1 LRVAEARRSQSV
13 PARIKLVIKSLRFGP
28 DGEGAA
34 TGRLARVTER
44 SLRHN
49 REFLALWSGQAA
61 SSLGTS
67 ISTLA
72 YPLLVLSATGSPGQ
86 AGLVASA
93 LALTTFL
100 VRLPA
105 GVVADRIDRR
115 RLMLVCDAGRIV
127 AVGSIAAAAW
137 FGAVTL
143 AHVLAVAVVE
153 GTLGA
158 LFGPAEAVAVRRVV
172 PPSQV
177 QDAVATNETRRQL
190 ASLLGPSIG
199 GALFGWGRTW
209 PFIADAL
216 SYVISF
222 LTVLTVRTN
231 LRPDAPRDVP
241 NFRAELMEGLHWLW
255 TQRFLRNVTLWLSAA
270 GVLFTSMGLVTIVL
284 ARDLGA
290 SAAEIGVM
298 FTISGAGGFAGALAA
313 PWLLRHIGAGQVVV
327 GYAWVATAATYA
339 LLAAQSVWLLGIVG
353 AVAFFPVP
361 TVNALVMAQVALN
374 VPDALH
380 GRVFSATT
388 QLTTLLH
395 PVGPA
400 IAGLALQTMGSSTTV
415 MLYGA
420 LFTLLALLASASPV
434 LRAER

>member
-158 LFGPAEAVAVRRVV
+158 LFGPAEAVAVRDPTHRGMSRTFA
-172 PPSQV
+172 PS
-177 QDAVATNETRRQL
+177 
-190 ASLLGPSIG
+190 
-199 GALFGWGRTW
+199 
-209 PFIADAL
+209 
-216 SYVISF
+216 
-222 LTVLTVRTN
+222 
-231 LRPDAPRDVP
+231 
-241 NFRAELMEGLHWLW
+241 
-255 TQRFLRNVTLWLSAA
+255 
-270 GVLFTSMGLVTIVL
+270 
-284 ARDLGA
+284 
-290 SAAEIGVM
+290 
-298 FTISGAGGFAGALAA
+298 
-313 PWLLRHIGAGQVVV
+313 
-327 GYAWVATAATYA
+327 
-339 LLAAQSVWLLGIVG
+339 
-353 AVAFFPVP
+353 
-361 TVNALVMAQVALN
+361 
-374 VPDALH
+374 
-380 GRVFSATT
+380 
-388 QLTTLLH
+388 
-395 PVGPA
+395 
-400 IAGLALQTMGSSTTV
+400 
-415 MLYGA
+415 
-420 LFTLLALLASASPV
+420 
-434 LRAER
+434 